1 MQADLAPT
9 LTVLPFD
16 DMYAIDAKILV
27 YPESRHKFLY
37 KSYLMFVLEL
47 RSAMTEESM

>member
-16 DMYAIDAKILV
+16 DKYAVDASILV
-27 YPESRHKFLY
+27 YPESRHKFVY

-47 RSAMTEESM
+47 RSAMND